1 MTREKVDLQ
10 PAISHFIL
18 LIIRMK
24 TRNLLFV
31 LLIAIG
37 IQSVNGQ
44 TYNRIVSLSRVITQ
58 NIYLLGAND
67 KLVGC
72 TSYCDMAIADKKQVI
87 ASAVEVNVERLIMLK
102 PDLVITTTM
111 TNPETLD
118 MLKKFNIRVET
129 FPTAKSFD
137 EICKQT
143 IRLGQI
149 IGAESNA
156 KRIVTQSETK
166 IKSLASS
173 TRNDKSPSVF
183 FQIGAKPLFTVIPGT
198 FMNDY
203 ILLAGGK
210 NVVTTT
216 KTGTITREAV
226 IASNP
231 DVIFIVT
238 MGIVGNEEKNV
249 WESYSTLSA
258 SRNKKIFI
266 IDSNDACTPTPVT
279 FVKTLE
285 RVINLIYSK

>member
-1 MTREKVDLQ
+1 MVKRIFKLLSI
-10 PAISHFIL
+10 ALISISQ
-18 LIIRMK
+18 
-24 TRNLLFV
+24 NY
-31 LLIAIG
+31 
-37 IQSVNGQ
+37 SVFGQ
-44 TYNRIVSLSRVITQ
+44 TPTRIVSLAPSLTKNVYFLEQ
-58 NIYLLGAND
+58 QH

-72 TSYCDMAIADKKQVI
+72 TSYCDTAVANGKEVV
-87 ASAVEVNVERLIMLK
+87 ASAVKVNIEKVISLK

-173 TRNDKSPSVF
+173 TRKDKSPSVF

-210 NVVTTT
+210 NVVTTP

-258 SRNKKIFI
+258 AKNKKIFI

>member
-1 MTREKVDLQ
+1 MMNRIFKSLSITLVT
-10 PAISHFIL
+10 ISL
-18 LIIRMK
+18 
-24 TRNLLFV
+24 TY
-31 LLIAIG
+31 
-37 IQSVNGQ
+37 SVFGQ
-44 TYNRIVSLSRVITQ
+44 TPTRIVSLAPSLTKNVYFLEQ
-58 NIYLLGAND
+58 QH

-72 TSYCDMAIADKKQVI
+72 TSYCDTAVANGKEVV
-87 ASAVEVNVERLIMLK
+87 ASAVKVNIEKVVSLK

-173 TRNDKSPSVF
+173 TRKDKSPSVF

-258 SRNKKIFI
+258 AKNKKIFI

>member
-1 MTREKVDLQ
+1 MVKRIFKLLSI
-10 PAISHFIL
+10 ALISISQ
-18 LIIRMK
+18 
-24 TRNLLFV
+24 NY
-31 LLIAIG
+31 
-37 IQSVNGQ
+37 SVFGQ
-44 TYNRIVSLSRVITQ
+44 TPTRIVSLAPSLTKNVYFLEQ
-58 NIYLLGAND
+58 QH

-72 TSYCDMAIADKKQVI
+72 TSYCDTAVANGKEVV
-87 ASAVEVNVERLIMLK
+87 ASAVKVNIEKVVSLK

-173 TRNDKSPSVF
+173 TRKDKSPSVF

-258 SRNKKIFI
+258 AKNKKIFI

>member
-1 MTREKVDLQ
+1 MMNRIFKSLSITLVT
-10 PAISHFIL
+10 ISL
-18 LIIRMK
+18 
-24 TRNLLFV
+24 TY
-31 LLIAIG
+31 
-37 IQSVNGQ
+37 SVFGQ
-44 TYNRIVSLSRVITQ
+44 TPTRIVSLAPSLTKNVYFLEQ
-58 NIYLLGAND
+58 QH

-72 TSYCDMAIADKKQVI
+72 TSYCDTAVANGKEVV
-87 ASAVEVNVERLIMLK
+87 ASAVKVNIEKVVSLK

-156 KRIVTQSETK
+156 KRIVTQSEIK

-173 TRNDKSPSVF
+173 TRKDKSPTVF

-210 NVVTTT
+210 NVVTNT

-258 SRNKKIFI
+258 AKNKKIFI

>member
-1 MTREKVDLQ
+1 MVKRIFKLLSI
-10 PAISHFIL
+10 ALIFISQ
-18 LIIRMK
+18 
-24 TRNLLFV
+24 NY
-31 LLIAIG
+31 
-37 IQSVNGQ
+37 SVFGQ
-44 TYNRIVSLSRVITQ
+44 TPTRIVSLAPSLTKNVYFLEQ
-58 NIYLLGAND
+58 QH

-72 TSYCDMAIADKKQVI
+72 TSYCDTAVANGKEVV
-87 ASAVEVNVERLIMLK
+87 ASAVKVNIEKVVSLK

-173 TRNDKSPSVF
+173 TRKDKSPSVF

-258 SRNKKIFI
+258 AKNKKIFI

>member
-1 MTREKVDLQ
+1 MVKRIFKLLSI
-10 PAISHFIL
+10 ALISISQ
-18 LIIRMK
+18 
-24 TRNLLFV
+24 NY
-31 LLIAIG
+31 
-37 IQSVNGQ
+37 SVFGQ
-44 TYNRIVSLSRVITQ
+44 TPTRIVSLAPSLTKNVYFLEQ
-58 NIYLLGAND
+58 QH

-72 TSYCDMAIADKKQVI
+72 TSYCDTAVANGKEVV
-87 ASAVEVNVERLIMLK
+87 ASAVKVNIEKVVSLK

-173 TRNDKSPSVF
+173 TRKDKSPTVF

>member
-1 MTREKVDLQ
+1 MVKRIFKLLSI
-10 PAISHFIL
+10 ALISISQ
-18 LIIRMK
+18 
-24 TRNLLFV
+24 NY
-31 LLIAIG
+31 
-37 IQSVNGQ
+37 SVFGQ
-44 TYNRIVSLSRVITQ
+44 TPTRIVSLAPSLTKNVYFLEQ
-58 NIYLLGAND
+58 QH

-72 TSYCDMAIADKKQVI
+72 TSYCDTAVANGKEVV
-87 ASAVEVNVERLIMLK
+87 ASAVKVNIEKVVSLK

-118 MLKKFNIRVET
+118 MLKKFNMRVET

-156 KRIVTQSETK
+156 KKIVTQSQIK

-173 TRNDKSPSVF
+173 TRKDKSPSVF

-210 NVVTTT
+210 NVVTNT

>member
-1 MTREKVDLQ
+1 V
-10 PAISHFIL
+10 A
-18 LIIRMK
+18 
-24 TRNLLFV
+24 
-31 LLIAIG
+31 
-37 IQSVNGQ
+37 NGKE
-44 TYNRIVSLSRVITQ
+44 VV
-58 NIYLLGAND
+58 
-67 KLVGC
+67 
-72 TSYCDMAIADKKQVI
+72 
-87 ASAVEVNVERLIMLK
+87 ASAVKVNIEKVVSLK

-156 KRIVTQSETK
+156 KRIVTQSEIK

-173 TRNDKSPSVF
+173 TRKDKSPSVF

-203 ILLAGGK
+203 IVFAGGK
-210 NVVTTT
+210 NIVTNT
-216 KTGTITREAV
+216 KTGSITREAV

-231 DVIFIVT
+231 DVIFVVT
-238 MGIVGNEEKNV
+238 MGIVGEEEKKI
-249 WESYSTLSA
+249 WESYSTINA
-258 SRNKKIFI
+258 AKNKKVFI
-266 IDSNDACTPTPVT
+266 IDSNDSCTPTPVT

-285 RVINLIYSK
+285 RIIDLIYSK

>member
-1 MTREKVDLQ
+1 MMNRIFKSLSITLVT
-10 PAISHFIL
+10 ISL
-18 LIIRMK
+18 
-24 TRNLLFV
+24 TY
-31 LLIAIG
+31 
-37 IQSVNGQ
+37 SVFGQ
-44 TYNRIVSLSRVITQ
+44 TPTRIVSLAPSLTKNVYFLEQ
-58 NIYLLGAND
+58 QH

-72 TSYCDMAIADKKQVI
+72 TSYCDTAVANGKEVV
-87 ASAVEVNVERLIMLK
+87 ASAVKVNIEKVVSLK

-173 TRNDKSPSVF
+173 TRNDKSPTVF

-258 SRNKKIFI
+258 AKNKKIFI

>member
-1 MTREKVDLQ
+1 MMNRIFKSLSITLVT
-10 PAISHFIL
+10 ISL
-18 LIIRMK
+18 
-24 TRNLLFV
+24 TY
-31 LLIAIG
+31 
-37 IQSVNGQ
+37 SVFGQ
-44 TYNRIVSLSRVITQ
+44 TPTRIVSLAPSLTKNVYFLEQ
-58 NIYLLGAND
+58 QH

-72 TSYCDMAIADKKQVI
+72 TSYCDTAVANGKEVV
-87 ASAVEVNVERLIMLK
+87 ASAVKVNIEKVVSLK

-118 MLKKFNIRVET
+118 MLKKFNMRVET

-156 KRIVTQSETK
+156 KKIVTQSQIK

-173 TRNDKSPSVF
+173 TRKDKSPSVF

-210 NVVTTT
+210 NVVTNT

>member
-1 MTREKVDLQ
+1 MMNRIFKSLSITLVT
-10 PAISHFIL
+10 ISL
-18 LIIRMK
+18 
-24 TRNLLFV
+24 TY
-31 LLIAIG
+31 
-37 IQSVNGQ
+37 SVFGQ
-44 TYNRIVSLSRVITQ
+44 TPTRIVSLAPSLTKNVYFLEQ
-58 NIYLLGAND
+58 QH

-72 TSYCDMAIADKKQVI
+72 TSYCDTAVANGKEVV
-87 ASAVEVNVERLIMLK
+87 ASAVKVNIEKVVSLK

-258 SRNKKIFI
+258 AKNKKIFI

>member
-1 MTREKVDLQ
+1 MVKRIFKLLSI
-10 PAISHFIL
+10 ALISISQ
-18 LIIRMK
+18 
-24 TRNLLFV
+24 NY
-31 LLIAIG
+31 
-37 IQSVNGQ
+37 SVFGQ
-44 TYNRIVSLSRVITQ
+44 TPTRIVSLAPSLTKNVYFLEQ
-58 NIYLLGAND
+58 QH

-72 TSYCDMAIADKKQVI
+72 TSYCDTAVANGKEVV
-87 ASAVEVNVERLIMLK
+87 ASAVKVNIEKVVSLK

-173 TRNDKSPSVF
+173 TRKDKSPTVF

-258 SRNKKIFI
+258 ARNKKIFI

>member
-1 MTREKVDLQ
+1 MMNRIFKSLSITLVT
-10 PAISHFIL
+10 ISL
-18 LIIRMK
+18 
-24 TRNLLFV
+24 TY
-31 LLIAIG
+31 
-37 IQSVNGQ
+37 SVFGQ
-44 TYNRIVSLSRVITQ
+44 TPTRIVSLAPSLTKNVYFLEQ
-58 NIYLLGAND
+58 QH

-72 TSYCDMAIADKKQVI
+72 TSYCDTAVANGKEVV
-87 ASAVEVNVERLIMLK
+87 ASAVKVNIEKVVSLK

-249 WESYSTLSA
+249 WESYSTLNA
-258 SRNKKIFI
+258 ARNKKIFI

>member
-1 MTREKVDLQ
+1 MVKRIFKLLSI
-10 PAISHFIL
+10 ALISISQ
-18 LIIRMK
+18 
-24 TRNLLFV
+24 NY
-31 LLIAIG
+31 
-37 IQSVNGQ
+37 SVFGQ
-44 TYNRIVSLSRVITQ
+44 TPTRIVSLAPSLTKNVYFLEQ
-58 NIYLLGAND
+58 QH

-72 TSYCDMAIADKKQVI
+72 TSYCDTAVANGKEVV
-87 ASAVEVNVERLIMLK
+87 ASAVKVNIEKVVSLK

-173 TRNDKSPSVF
+173 TRKDKSPSVF

-258 SRNKKIFI
+258 ARNKKIFI

>member
-1 MTREKVDLQ
+1 MVKRIFKLLSIALLT
-10 PAISHFIL
+10 ISQ
-18 LIIRMK
+18 
-24 TRNLLFV
+24 
-31 LLIAIG
+31 AY
-37 IQSVNGQ
+37 SVSGQ
-44 TYNRIVSLSRVITQ
+44 TPTRIVSLAPSLTKNVYFLEQ
-58 NIYLLGAND
+58 QH

-72 TSYCDMAIADKKQVI
+72 TSYCDTAVANGKEVV
-87 ASAVEVNVERLIMLK
+87 ASAVKVNIEMVVSLK

-111 TNPETLD
+111 TDPETLN

-149 IGAESNA
+149 IGAESIA
-156 KRIVTQSETK
+156 KRVVSDSETK
-166 IKSLASS
+166 IKNL
-173 TRNDKSPSVF
+173 TINIKKDKSPKIF

>member
-1 MTREKVDLQ
+1 MVKRIFKLLSI
-10 PAISHFIL
+10 ALISISQNYIVF
-18 LIIRMK
+18 
-24 TRNLLFV
+24 
-31 LLIAIG
+31 
-37 IQSVNGQ
+37 GQ
-44 TYNRIVSLSRVITQ
+44 TPTRIVSLAPSLTKNVYFLEQ
-58 NIYLLGAND
+58 QH

-72 TSYCDMAIADKKQVI
+72 TSYCDTAVANGKEVV
-87 ASAVEVNVERLIMLK
+87 ASAVKVNIEKVVSLK

-173 TRNDKSPSVF
+173 TRKDKSPSVF

-249 WESYSTLSA
+249 WESYSTLNA
-258 SRNKKIFI
+258 ARNKKIFI

>member
-1 MTREKVDLQ
+1 MVKRIFKLLSI
-10 PAISHFIL
+10 ALISISQNYIVF
-18 LIIRMK
+18 
-24 TRNLLFV
+24 
-31 LLIAIG
+31 
-37 IQSVNGQ
+37 GQ
-44 TYNRIVSLSRVITQ
+44 TPTRIVSLAPSLTKNVYFLEQ
-58 NIYLLGAND
+58 QH

-72 TSYCDMAIADKKQVI
+72 TSYCDTAVANGKEVV
-87 ASAVEVNVERLIMLK
+87 ASAVKVNIEKVVSLK

-173 TRNDKSPSVF
+173 TRKDKSPSVF

-258 SRNKKIFI
+258 AKNKKIFI

>member
-1 MTREKVDLQ
+1 MIKRIFRLLSIVLF
-10 PAISHFIL
+10 AIS
-18 LIIRMK
+18 
-24 TRNLLFV
+24 
-31 LLIAIG
+31 
-37 IQSVNGQ
+37 QSYSVFGQ
-44 TYNRIVSLSRVITQ
+44 NPTRIVSLAPSLTKNVYFLEQ
-58 NIYLLGAND
+58 QH

-72 TSYCDMAIADKKQVI
+72 TSYCDTAVANGKEVV
-87 ASAVEVNVERLIMLK
+87 ASAVKVNIEKVVSLK

-173 TRNDKSPSVF
+173 TRKDKSPTVF

-210 NVVTTT
+210 NIVSST
-216 KTGTITREAV
+216 KTGSITREAV

-231 DVIFIVT
+231 DVIFVVT
-238 MGIVGNEEKNV
+238 MGIVGEEEKKV
-249 WESYSTLSA
+249 WESYSTINA
-258 SRNKKIFI
+258 AKNKKVFI
-266 IDSNDACTPTPVT
+266 IDSNDSCTPTPVT

>member
-1 MTREKVDLQ
+1 MVKRIFKLLSI
-10 PAISHFIL
+10 ALISISQ
-18 LIIRMK
+18 
-24 TRNLLFV
+24 NY
-31 LLIAIG
+31 
-37 IQSVNGQ
+37 SVFGQ
-44 TYNRIVSLSRVITQ
+44 TPTRIVSLAPSLTKNVYFLEQ
-58 NIYLLGAND
+58 QH

-72 TSYCDMAIADKKQVI
+72 TSYCDTAVANGKEVV
-87 ASAVEVNVERLIMLK
+87 ASAVKVNIEKVVNLK

-173 TRNDKSPSVF
+173 TRKDKSPSVF

-258 SRNKKIFI
+258 AKNKKIFI

>member
-1 MTREKVDLQ
+1 MVKRIFKLLSI
-10 PAISHFIL
+10 ALISISQ
-18 LIIRMK
+18 
-24 TRNLLFV
+24 NY
-31 LLIAIG
+31 
-37 IQSVNGQ
+37 SVFGQ
-44 TYNRIVSLSRVITQ
+44 TPTRIVSLAPSLTKNVYFLEQ
-58 NIYLLGAND
+58 QH

-72 TSYCDMAIADKKQVI
+72 TSYCDTAVANGKEVV
-87 ASAVEVNVERLIMLK
+87 ASAVKVNIEKVVSLK

-156 KRIVTQSETK
+156 KRIVTQSEIK

-173 TRNDKSPSVF
+173 TRKDKSPSVF

-203 ILLAGGK
+203 IVFAGGK
-210 NVVTTT
+210 NIVTNT
-216 KTGTITREAV
+216 KTGSITREAV

-231 DVIFIVT
+231 DVIFVVT
-238 MGIVGNEEKNV
+238 MGIVGEEEKKI
-249 WESYSTLSA
+249 WESYSTINA
-258 SRNKKIFI
+258 AKNKKVFI
-266 IDSNDACTPTPVT
+266 IDSNDSCTPTPVT

-285 RVINLIYSK
+285 RIIDLIYSK

>member
-1 MTREKVDLQ
+1 MNRIFKSLSITLVT
-10 PAISHFIL
+10 ISL
-18 LIIRMK
+18 
-24 TRNLLFV
+24 TY
-31 LLIAIG
+31 
-37 IQSVNGQ
+37 SVFGQ
-44 TYNRIVSLSRVITQ
+44 TPTRIVSLAPSLTKNVYFLEQ
-58 NIYLLGAND
+58 QH

-72 TSYCDMAIADKKQVI
+72 TSYCDTAVANGKEVV
-87 ASAVEVNVERLIMLK
+87 ASAVKVNIEKVVSLK

-173 TRNDKSPSVF
+173 TRNDKSPTVF

-249 WESYSTLSA
+249 WESYSTLNA
-258 SRNKKIFI
+258 ARNKKIFI